1 MASLKQIERNQ
12 QKQAKKTSVV
22 YEIEDILDEKIVQG
36 KKFYLTKWLGYPK
49 NESTWEP
56 TENFTNEIEQVKKE
70 IAKNKSLKE
79 IKKTKRP
86 KNREQKLWEVEDI
99 LDEKN
104 EGGVKFYLIKWKN
117 FSAEHNNWE
126 PKESFVGGID
136 AIKEGIYK
144 NKSSNHPLI
153 RKKISKSKRS

>member
-1 MASLKQIERNQ
+1 MASLKKRERNQ
-12 QKQAKKTSVV
+12 KQLKRKSIV

-56 TENFTNEIEQVKKE
+56 EENFTNKIEEVKKE
-70 IAKNKSLKE
+70 MAKKKILKG
-79 IKKTKRP
+79 IKTTKKP
-86 KNREQKLWEVEDI
+86 KNREQKELWEVEDI

-104 EGGVKFYLIKWKN
+104 EGGIKFYLIKWKN

-126 PKESFVGGID
+126 PEESFVGGID
-136 AIKEGIYK
+136 AIKEGIDK

-153 RKKISKSKRS
+153 RKKITKSKRS